1 MKLTVLGSNSSGNC
15 YIIQNETEALIL
27 ECGIRFSEVQKALNF
42 NLKKVVAAFV
52 THEHGDHAKYITEFI
67 SRNIP
72 IFASSG
78 TLEAKKVKG
87 NIIEHQKPVSVGNF
101 RIIPFDVKHDCAEPM
116 GFYISHPETGN
127 ILFATDTYYI
137 PYVFP
142 NIRHW
147 MIECNYRKDILDRNC
162 PEGFKRVLRDRTLQ
176 SHMSYE
182 TCIDALK
189 SNDLSQTNTITLI
202 HLSDSNSNASEFKE
216 GVLKMFGKTT
226 YIADKGLVINLNET
240 PF

>member
-1 MKLTVLGSNSSGNC
+1 MKLTILGSNSAGNC
-15 YIIQNETEALIL
+15 YIIQNEKEALIL
-27 ECGIRFSEVQKALNF
+27 EAGIKFSEVQKALNF
-42 NLKKVVAAFV
+42 NLKKVAAV
-52 THEHGDHAKYITEFI
+52 LVSHEHGDHAKYIGDFI

-72 IFASSG
+72 VYSSEG
-78 TLEAKKVKG
+78 TLDAKRIAAG
-87 NIIEHQKPVSVGNF
+87 ILRHQKPLKIGDFTV
-101 RIIPFDVKHDCAEPM
+101 IPFDVKHDCAEPF

-137 PYVFP
+137 PYLFP
-142 NIRHW
+142 NVRHW

-182 TCIDALK
+182 TCVNALK
-189 SNDLSQTNTITLI
+189 SNDLSKTSNIILI
-202 HLSDSNSNASEFKE
+202 HLSDANSNAAEFKE
-216 GVLKMFGKTT
+216 GISKTFGKTT
-226 YIADKGLVINLNET
+226 YIAEKGLEINLTET